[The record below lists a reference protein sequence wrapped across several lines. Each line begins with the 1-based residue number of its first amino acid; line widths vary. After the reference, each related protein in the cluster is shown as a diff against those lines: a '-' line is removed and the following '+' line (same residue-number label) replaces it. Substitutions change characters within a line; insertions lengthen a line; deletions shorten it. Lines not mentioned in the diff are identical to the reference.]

1 MTRPS
6 IAMPLVAAMALYGV
20 RPDLVT
26 FAKAITSGY
35 QPLGGVLLGAAPRAG
50 LEADPEFVLR
60 HGFTYSGHAGAC
72 AAGLANLQIIRDEG
86 LVERSVHVGERLSSG
101 LSALAADA

>member
-1 MTRPS
+1 MITGYGRLGS
-6 IAMPLVAAMALYGV
+6 WFAAEHYGV

-60 HGFTYSGHAGAC
+60 HGFTYSGLDVGFAIAPLVFGPMMDGGQYTHVLWGA
-72 AAGLANLQIIRDEG
+72 AALR
-86 LVERSVHVGERLSSG
+86 
-101 LSALAADA
+101 